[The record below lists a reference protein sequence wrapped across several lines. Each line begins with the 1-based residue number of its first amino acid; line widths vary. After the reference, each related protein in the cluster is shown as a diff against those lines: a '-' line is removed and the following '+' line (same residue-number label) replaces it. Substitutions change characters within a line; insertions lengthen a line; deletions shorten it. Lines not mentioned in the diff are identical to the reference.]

1 MLETRNLGVG
11 YGNLQVV
18 HDVSLAI
25 GQGEI
30 VALVGGNG
38 AGKTTTLRAIVG
50 LLPPWQGEVL
60 LDGQSIQN
68 LKTPQIVS
76 LGLAYVPEQ
85 KSVFPKM
92 TVMENLELALNS
104 KEAKQKKQE
113 TMAEVFDLFPRIS
126 STTKLKQMAGTLSGG
141 EQRMLVI
148 ARALMSRPLLILLD
162 EPSLGLAPKLVQDLF
177 EAIEKIHD
185 RGVPILLV
193 EQNVTLALQ
202 IADRAYVL
210 EQGRIVL
217 EGTGPELS
225 EMPHIRER
233 IWAFNVQVKELHTM
247 DYTTLAAQLF
257 LTGIFLSSLYILVTF
272 GLTMIFG
279 VMEIVNFAHAS
290 FAILGGYAC
299 LMAVSALGM
308 NPFLALM
315 PVVVFMALVGLF
327 TFDFFARYTLDL
339 GDSHVVIYYALLLI
353 ISNILALI
361 YGLDYKF
368 IPSICGL
375 QPAADW
381 SDKIPPHQGPR
392 GFVEPGD
399 CGGPELIF
407 EIQRG
412 GPEDPGG
419 FAK

>member
-18 HDVSLAI
+18 HDVSLSI

-60 LDGQSIQN
+60 LGGQSIQN

-148 ARALMSRPLLILLD
+148 ARALMSRPLCILLD

-177 EAIEKIHD
+177 QAIAKIHD

-210 EQGRIVL
+210 EQGRVVL
-217 EGTGPELS
+217 EGSGPELA
-225 EMPHIRER
+225 EMPHIRE
-233 IWAFNVQVKELHTM
+233 AYL
-247 DYTTLAAQLF
+247 
-257 LTGIFLSSLYILVTF
+257 GI
-272 GLTMIFG
+272 
-279 VMEIVNFAHAS
+279 
-290 FAILGGYAC
+290 
-299 LMAVSALGM
+299 
-308 NPFLALM
+308 
-315 PVVVFMALVGLF
+315 
-327 TFDFFARYTLDL
+327 
-339 GDSHVVIYYALLLI
+339 
-353 ISNILALI
+353 
-361 YGLDYKF
+361 
-368 IPSICGL
+368 
-375 QPAADW
+375 
-381 SDKIPPHQGPR
+381 
-392 GFVEPGD
+392 
-399 CGGPELIF
+399 
-407 EIQRG
+407 
-412 GPEDPGG
+412 
-419 FAK
+419 

>member
-18 HDVSLAI
+18 HDVSLSI

-50 LLPPWQGEVL
+50 LLPPWQGEVR
-60 LDGQSIQN
+60 LDGKPIQN

-104 KEAKQKKQE
+104 NEAKQKKQE

-148 ARALMSRPLLILLD
+148 ARALMSRPLFILLD

-177 EAIEKIHD
+177 QAIAQIHD

-202 IADRAYVL
+202 IADHAYVL
-210 EQGRIVL
+210 EQGRVVL
-217 EGTGPELS
+217 EGSGPELA
-225 EMPHIRER
+225 EMPHIRE
-233 IWAFNVQVKELHTM
+233 AYL
-247 DYTTLAAQLF
+247 
-257 LTGIFLSSLYILVTF
+257 GI
-272 GLTMIFG
+272 
-279 VMEIVNFAHAS
+279 
-290 FAILGGYAC
+290 
-299 LMAVSALGM
+299 
-308 NPFLALM
+308 
-315 PVVVFMALVGLF
+315 
-327 TFDFFARYTLDL
+327 
-339 GDSHVVIYYALLLI
+339 
-353 ISNILALI
+353 
-361 YGLDYKF
+361 
-368 IPSICGL
+368 
-375 QPAADW
+375 
-381 SDKIPPHQGPR
+381 
-392 GFVEPGD
+392 
-399 CGGPELIF
+399 
-407 EIQRG
+407 
-412 GPEDPGG
+412 
-419 FAK
+419 

>member
-18 HDVSLAI
+18 HDVSLSI

-50 LLPPWQGEVL
+50 LLPPWQGEVR
-60 LDGQSIQN
+60 LDGKPIQN
-68 LKTPQIVS
+68 LKTPQIVA

-113 TMAEVFDLFPRIS
+113 TMAEVFDLFPRLS
-126 STTKLKQMAGTLSGG
+126 SATKLKQMAGTLSGG

-148 ARALMSRPLLILLD
+148 ARALMSRPLFILLD

-177 EAIEKIHD
+177 QAIAKIHD

-210 EQGRIVL
+210 EQGRVVL
-217 EGTGPELS
+217 EGSGPELA
-225 EMPHIRER
+225 EMPHIRE
-233 IWAFNVQVKELHTM
+233 AYL
-247 DYTTLAAQLF
+247 
-257 LTGIFLSSLYILVTF
+257 GI
-272 GLTMIFG
+272 
-279 VMEIVNFAHAS
+279 
-290 FAILGGYAC
+290 
-299 LMAVSALGM
+299 
-308 NPFLALM
+308 
-315 PVVVFMALVGLF
+315 
-327 TFDFFARYTLDL
+327 
-339 GDSHVVIYYALLLI
+339 
-353 ISNILALI
+353 
-361 YGLDYKF
+361 
-368 IPSICGL
+368 
-375 QPAADW
+375 
-381 SDKIPPHQGPR
+381 
-392 GFVEPGD
+392 
-399 CGGPELIF
+399 
-407 EIQRG
+407 
-412 GPEDPGG
+412 
-419 FAK
+419 

>member
-18 HDVSLAI
+18 HDVSLSI

-60 LDGQSIQN
+60 LGGQSIQN

-126 STTKLKQMAGTLSGG
+126 STAKLKQMAGTLSGG

-177 EAIEKIHD
+177 EAIAKIHD

-210 EQGRIVL
+210 EQGRVVL
-217 EGTGPELS
+217 EGSGPELA
-225 EMPHIRER
+225 EMPHIRE
-233 IWAFNVQVKELHTM
+233 AYL
-247 DYTTLAAQLF
+247 
-257 LTGIFLSSLYILVTF
+257 GI
-272 GLTMIFG
+272 
-279 VMEIVNFAHAS
+279 
-290 FAILGGYAC
+290 
-299 LMAVSALGM
+299 
-308 NPFLALM
+308 
-315 PVVVFMALVGLF
+315 
-327 TFDFFARYTLDL
+327 
-339 GDSHVVIYYALLLI
+339 
-353 ISNILALI
+353 
-361 YGLDYKF
+361 
-368 IPSICGL
+368 
-375 QPAADW
+375 
-381 SDKIPPHQGPR
+381 
-392 GFVEPGD
+392 
-399 CGGPELIF
+399 
-407 EIQRG
+407 
-412 GPEDPGG
+412 
-419 FAK
+419 

>member
-50 LLPPWQGEVL
+50 LLPPWQGEVRL
-60 LDGQSIQN
+60 GGKSIQN

-113 TMAEVFDLFPRIS
+113 TMGEVFDLFPRIS
-126 STTKLKQMAGTLSGG
+126 STAKLKQMAGTLSGG

-148 ARALMSRPLLILLD
+148 ARALMSRPLFILLD

-177 EAIEKIHD
+177 EAIEKIHA

-217 EGTGPELS
+217 EGSGPELS
-225 EMPHIRER
+225 EMPHIRE
-233 IWAFNVQVKELHTM
+233 AYL
-247 DYTTLAAQLF
+247 
-257 LTGIFLSSLYILVTF
+257 GI
-272 GLTMIFG
+272 
-279 VMEIVNFAHAS
+279 
-290 FAILGGYAC
+290 
-299 LMAVSALGM
+299 
-308 NPFLALM
+308 
-315 PVVVFMALVGLF
+315 
-327 TFDFFARYTLDL
+327 
-339 GDSHVVIYYALLLI
+339 
-353 ISNILALI
+353 
-361 YGLDYKF
+361 
-368 IPSICGL
+368 
-375 QPAADW
+375 
-381 SDKIPPHQGPR
+381 
-392 GFVEPGD
+392 
-399 CGGPELIF
+399 
-407 EIQRG
+407 
-412 GPEDPGG
+412 
-419 FAK
+419 

>member
-50 LLPPWQGEVL
+50 LLPPWQGEVFL
-60 LDGQSIQN
+60 GGQSIQN
-68 LKTPQIVS
+68 FKTPQIVS

-148 ARALMSRPLLILLD
+148 ARALMSRPLCILLD

-177 EAIEKIHD
+177 EAIAKIHD

-210 EQGRIVL
+210 EQGRVVL
-217 EGTGPELS
+217 EGSGPELS
-225 EMPHIRER
+225 EMPHIRE
-233 IWAFNVQVKELHTM
+233 AYL
-247 DYTTLAAQLF
+247 
-257 LTGIFLSSLYILVTF
+257 GI
-272 GLTMIFG
+272 
-279 VMEIVNFAHAS
+279 
-290 FAILGGYAC
+290 
-299 LMAVSALGM
+299 
-308 NPFLALM
+308 
-315 PVVVFMALVGLF
+315 
-327 TFDFFARYTLDL
+327 
-339 GDSHVVIYYALLLI
+339 
-353 ISNILALI
+353 
-361 YGLDYKF
+361 
-368 IPSICGL
+368 
-375 QPAADW
+375 
-381 SDKIPPHQGPR
+381 
-392 GFVEPGD
+392 
-399 CGGPELIF
+399 
-407 EIQRG
+407 
-412 GPEDPGG
+412 
-419 FAK
+419 